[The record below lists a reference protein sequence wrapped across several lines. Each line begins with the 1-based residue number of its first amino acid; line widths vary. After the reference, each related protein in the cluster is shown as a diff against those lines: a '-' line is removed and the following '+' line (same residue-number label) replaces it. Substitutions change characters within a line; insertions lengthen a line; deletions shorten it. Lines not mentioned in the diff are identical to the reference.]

1 MGYAI
6 NQEGG
11 WRMVDNAGAIV
22 AGEQYSEF
30 PIPSRPSPYYVFTGT
45 VSTDPLVCWRP
56 LTQAEIDALK
66 AALASSV
73 ANGVDIQGVVKA
85 AFLVVLDGVNTL
97 RGLHGLAAVTPAQ
110 FKQAIINKLPNP

>member
-6 NQEGG
+6 NTDGG
-11 WRMVDNAGAIV
+11 WRLVNDSADIMS
-22 AGEQYSEF
+22 GEQYSEF
-30 PIPSRPSPYYVFTGT
+30 PIPSRPSPYHVFTGT
-45 VSTDPLVCWRP
+45 VSTDPLACWRP

-73 ANGVDIQGVVKA
+73 ANGIELQDVVKA
-85 AFLVVLDGVNTL
+85 AFLVVLDGINTL
-97 RGLHGLAAVTPAQ
+97 RAQHSLAAITPAQ